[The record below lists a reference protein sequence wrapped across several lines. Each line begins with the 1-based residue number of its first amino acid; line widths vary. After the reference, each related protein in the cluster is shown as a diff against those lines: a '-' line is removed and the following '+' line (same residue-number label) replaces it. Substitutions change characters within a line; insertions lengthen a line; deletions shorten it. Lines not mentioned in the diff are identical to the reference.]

1 MWQYYCY
8 VSFITRFSTRSER
21 LLKAPYVLMANGSWE
36 QRNSNPPSFMVAL
49 CVGSYVGC
57 PRNRRWQISLLIGPP
72 QDPHFFSVGLDV
84 FGPWPVVIR
93 ETCGGSAHS
102 KRCAVFFTCLTT
114 RAVHIEVIEDMSCSC
129 FINALRRFIALRGP
143 VKLFRSDRGTNFI
156 GAVED
161 LDGNAINVEEN
172 MMKTYLKENRATWL
186 FNAPHAS
193 HIGGVWER
201 VIGSA
206 RRILNSKLLQDRGK
220 ELTHEVLVMFMAEV
234 CAILNSRPIMLDMDP
249 SSPMVLS
256 TNVLLTRNGEIRS
269 FSEHL
274 GIKDMYTASWKHVQV
289 LSDMFWKK
297 WHVTYLDSLQKRQK
311 WHSNKENL
319 KTGDVVLTR
328 EKNVHRNLWP
338 MGIVERPIESN
349 DAMVRKAVVRVAK
362 DRKVYYR
369 PITEMV
375 LLLELYLCE

>member
-1 MWQYYCY
+1 
-8 VSFITRFSTRSER
+8 
-21 LLKAPYVLMANGSWE
+21 
-36 QRNSNPPSFMVAL
+36 
-49 CVGSYVGC
+49 
-57 PRNRRWQISLLIGPP
+57 
-72 QDPHFFSVGLDV
+72 
-84 FGPWPVVIR
+84 
-93 ETCGGSAHS
+93 
-102 KRCAVFFTCLTT
+102 
-114 RAVHIEVIEDMSCSC
+114 MSSSC
-129 FINALRRFIALRGP
+129 FINALRRFITLRGP

-161 LDGNAINVEEN
+161 LDVNAINVEDN

-186 FNAPHAS
+186 FNAS
-193 HIGGVWER
+193 HMGGVWGR

-206 RRILNSKLLQDRGK
+206 RRILDSMLLQDRGK
-220 ELTHEVLVMFMAEV
+220 ELAHEVLVTFMAEV
-234 CAILNSRPIMLDMDP
+234 CAILNSRPIALDTP

-256 TNVLLTRNGEIRS
+256 PYVLLTQKQGDIGS

-274 GIKDMYTASWKHVQV
+274 GFKDMYTASWKHVQV

-297 WHVTYLDSLQKRQK
+297 WHMTYLDSLQKRQK
-311 WHSNKENL
+311 WYSSKENL
-319 KTGDVVLTR
+319 KSGDVVLLP

-362 DRKVYYR
+362 DRKVYIR

-375 LLLELYLCE
+375 LLLEQ

>member
-1 MWQYYCY
+1 
-8 VSFITRFSTRSER
+8 
-21 LLKAPYVLMANGSWE
+21 
-36 QRNSNPPSFMVAL
+36 
-49 CVGSYVGC
+49 
-57 PRNRRWQISLLIGPP
+57 
-72 QDPHFFSVGLDV
+72 
-84 FGPWPVVIR
+84 
-93 ETCGGSAHS
+93 
-102 KRCAVFFTCLTT
+102 
-114 RAVHIEVIEDMSCSC
+114 MSSSC

-161 LDGNAINVEEN
+161 LDVNAINVEDN

-193 HIGGVWER
+193 HMGGVWER

-206 RRILNSKLLQDRGK
+206 RRILDSMLIQDRGK
-220 ELTHEVLVMFMAEV
+220 ELTHEVLVTFMAEV
-234 CAILNSRPIMLDMDP
+234 CAILNSRPIALDTDP

-256 TNVLLTRNGEIRS
+256 PNVLLTQKQGDIGS
-269 FSEHL
+269 ISEHL

-311 WHSNKENL
+311 WYSSKENL
-319 KTGDVVLTR
+319 KSGNVVLLR

-349 DAMVRKAVVRVAK
+349 HAMVRKAVVRVAK
-362 DRKVYYR
+362 DKKVYTR

-375 LLLELYLCE
+375 LLLEQ